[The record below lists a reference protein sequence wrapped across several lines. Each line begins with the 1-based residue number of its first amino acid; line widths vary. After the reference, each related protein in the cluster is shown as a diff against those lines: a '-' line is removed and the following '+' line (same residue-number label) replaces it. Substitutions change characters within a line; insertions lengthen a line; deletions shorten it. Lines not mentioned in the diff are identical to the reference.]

1 MCEREKFIHAYNFF
15 TLRIETWGESREKSP
30 ISYAPFINK
39 IAKKSGFCYPFR
51 HSSRPKR
58 RGERKREAR
67 LKRERKLK
75 TSGARTRG
83 GPPRRSRDR
92 LCAQRCGSRWRRALL
107 AGDISVA
114 SKLRLRVDVCIV
126 GGARLDLPSRLRER
140 LSFFFPLFPSVS
152 VVRACVSLSLSL
164 LLPFPRSPS
173 LSFVHL
179 SLSVNPRVSAACVV
193 ARACRSPVFARVTPG
208 WCLVLRYLAHLSRVC
223 SERGGDYHAVAKW

>member
-1 MCEREKFIHAYNFF
+1 MCERGKNLSTRIISL
-15 TLRIETWGESREKSP
+15 TLRIETWGEKSDFLCV
-30 ISYAPFINK
+30 FINK

-51 HSSRPKR
+51 YSFRPKR

-107 AGDISVA
+107 AGDISGQQASTAGRRVHRRRSAARSPVA
-114 SKLRLRVDVCIV
+114 
-126 GGARLDLPSRLRER
+126 ATRET
-140 LSFFFPLFPSVS
+140 LLFFPPFSLLSPWCARV
-152 VVRACVSLSLSL
+152 CLSLSLSSSSPP
-164 LLPFPRSPS
+164 LP
-173 LSFVHL
+173 L
-179 SLSVNPRVSAACVV
+179 SLFCPSVAICHPRVSAACVV
-193 ARACRSPVFARVTPG
+193 ARVSFSRVRACDSR
-208 WCLVLRYLAHLSRVC
+208 LVLGAALPGASVSRVC